1 LTKRNFILI
10 LLLILASCGKPKTI
24 EKKVEEAK
32 IEETRSRYDIF
43 VSKNSYQVFN
53 EKYEQVRR
61 EDFTDTI
68 IGASIFEKTLYILSS
83 SLYSVNLSNLQI
95 SNRGQ
100 IINLPSSD
108 RVISNRQGVI
118 FISGENL
125 VFKDK
130 SKEQYLLS
138 CDSPIKNMWEN
149 PYHNYIYC
157 IDSLGFLYAIDL
169 QTKTLKRRFFIGRLN
184 SFSFM
189 KYGTRILAV
198 TDKSFLVLDYETL
211 NIIFERKDFFTEAI
225 SFETNDL
232 MFLYSGIDKKCWIY
246 SNIDYK
252 KIKDFITN
260 ENDLSLFTSD
270 DSLILLFSK
279 LKKTMTLFNREK
291 KIAKKTVKM
300 EGDLSMLLFE
310 GEKVYLKN
318 DSFVFVYDMK
328 NDSSKKIGH
337 FPKLLA
343 MKPFLLE
350 KKIIATAVDTSA
362 EKKKTEI
369 YSIQVYALSNKDYAG
384 EMADQLKDKL
394 QTGNVFVSDTVF
406 AGKTVFRVFI
416 GKFESKEEAD
426 LLREELVR
434 KGFGRDIMVKRV
446 TADD

>member
-1 LTKRNFILI
+1 MTKRNFILI

-169 QTKTLKRRFFIGRLN
+169 QTKTLKRRFFIGRLPP
-184 SFSFM
+184 
-189 KYGTRILAV
+189 
-198 TDKSFLVLDYETL
+198 
-211 NIIFERKDFFTEAI
+211 
-225 SFETNDL
+225 
-232 MFLYSGIDKKCWIY
+232 W
-246 SNIDYK
+246 
-252 KIKDFITN
+252 
-260 ENDLSLFTSD
+260 
-270 DSLILLFSK
+270 
-279 LKKTMTLFNREK
+279 
-291 KIAKKTVKM
+291 
-300 EGDLSMLLFE
+300 
-310 GEKVYLKN
+310 
-318 DSFVFVYDMK
+318 
-328 NDSSKKIGH
+328 
-337 FPKLLA
+337 
-343 MKPFLLE
+343 
-350 KKIIATAVDTSA
+350 
-362 EKKKTEI
+362 
-369 YSIQVYALSNKDYAG
+369 
-384 EMADQLKDKL
+384 
-394 QTGNVFVSDTVF
+394 
-406 AGKTVFRVFI
+406 
-416 GKFESKEEAD
+416 
-426 LLREELVR
+426 
-434 KGFGRDIMVKRV
+434 
-446 TADD
+446 